1 MRGIEKE
8 QNKGAAVNSATDDGG
23 STRSLGSFRIPEGF
37 RKSLTPTRGGGG
49 GGLQPQSEITQQSL
63 LCKQGLEP
71 ALASATLWDFPYT
84 AVL

>member
-1 MRGIEKE
+1 M
-8 QNKGAAVNSATDDGG
+8 GG
-23 STRSLGSFRIPEGF
+23 P
-37 RKSLTPTRGGGG
+37 
-49 GGLQPQSEITQQSL
+49 QPQSEIIHQSL